1 MSPTSHLALINVF
14 VGDIQGGLGP
24 FLATWLAETRDWP
37 PNNVGL
43 VTTIAGFVTLLLS
56 APLGALVDQLNRPR
70 LLLAAACGMTLA
82 GTLAILPSTSFFAVL
97 VAQCLA
103 AMGGTLLISALSAL
117 TLGIVGKKAFPKQQG
132 RNQAFNHVGVVGAA
146 LVISWGSSRLGPSL
160 AFWVLAALAACA
172 IVATITTPRV
182 SYNRHRAV
190 GWKEDEPD
198 DTVRK
203 RDTYRVVFGN
213 RRLLLVALA
222 LALFNL
228 SNGPMLGL
236 LGQKLVSEGV
246 DATRWT
252 ANYVVVAQLTMIP
265 ISLMAGSIA
274 DRRGR
279 RMLLF
284 VACAVLPVRAVIS
297 AFVSDPYWLIGAEIL
312 DGVASGIVGVAVP
325 VVVADLTWG
334 SGRTQTALGAVAAVQ
349 GVGGA
354 LSAWIGGLLTVWLG
368 WTGAFLVLGLPP
380 LAALAILFWLE
391 ETRGSADEPRGFFV
405 PKEGDEEA
413 EEEAEEKDGPEEGDA
428 AEART

>member
-1 MSPTSHLALINVF
+1 MSPSSHLALINVF

-24 FLATWLAETRDWP
+24 FLSTFLAETRDWP
-37 PNNVGL
+37 PNNIGL
-43 VTTIAGFVTLLLS
+43 VTTIAGIVTLLLS
-56 APLGALVDQLNRPR
+56 APLGALVDHLNRPR
-70 LLLAAACGMTLA
+70 VLLAAACAMILV
-82 GTLAILPSTSFFAVL
+82 GTLAILPATWFFAVL
-97 VAQCLA
+97 IAQCLA

-117 TLGIVGKKAFPKQQG
+117 TLGIVGKKAFPQQQG
-132 RNQAFNHVGVVGAA
+132 RNQAFNHVGVLAAA
-146 LVISWGSSRLGPSL
+146 LVISWGSSRLGPQL
-160 AFWVLAALAACA
+160 AFWVLAGLSACA
-172 IVATITTPRV
+172 IAAALTTPRT

-198 DTVRK
+198 ETVRK

-213 RRLLLVALA
+213 KRLLFVALA

-236 LGQKLVSEGV
+236 LGQKLVHDGL
-246 DATRWT
+246 DGTRWT
-252 ANYVVVAQLTMIP
+252 ANYVIVAQLTMIP
-265 ISLMAGSIA
+265 VALLAGSIA

-284 VACAVLPVRAVIS
+284 VACAVLPVRALIS
-297 AFVSDPYWLIGAEIL
+297 ALVSDPYWLIAAEIL

-380 LAALAILFWLE
+380 LASLAILFWLE
-391 ETRGSADEPRGFFV
+391 ETRGTADEPRGFFT
-405 PKEGDEEA
+405 PKDGDEEGKP
-413 EEEAEEKDGPEEGDA
+413 EEAEPA
-428 AEART
+428 TA